1 MYWFNSGNQ
10 TWPVKEDL
18 YKKMTDVVNER
29 DAAVAKLKCAA
40 YGLDWN
46 VYRYWWEKRR
56 EDEAWHE
63 EHRRRLDDIARRN
76 RLIKATIA
84 DNRKYVHE
92 TTSSDEGKLG
102 EMGRAQK
109 ERAAVDDSRGD

>member
-1 MYWFNSGNQ
+1 MTDQQIYDIIKGNEENDMYWFNSGNQ
-10 TWPVKEDL
+10 TWPVKEDV

-46 VYRYWWEKRR
+46 VYRYWWKKRR

-63 EHRRRLDDIARRN
+63 EH
-76 RLIKATIA
+76 
-84 DNRKYVHE
+84 
-92 TTSSDEGKLG
+92 
-102 EMGRAQK
+102 
-109 ERAAVDDSRGD
+109 